1 MKYDTK
7 ESGKRIQRL
16 REKTG
21 LTQEQAA
28 EQLNI
33 TLSAYGK
40 IENGMR
46 SVSIT
51 VLVLLSEFYNVST
64 DYILFGRD
72 TAEIQ
77 KRIRVILEQV
87 HELESMI

>member
-7 ESGKRIQRL
+7 DSGKRIQRL

-21 LTQEQAA
+21 LTQEQVA

-40 IENGMR
+40 IENEMR

-51 VLVLLSEFYNVST
+51 VLILLSEFYNVST

-72 TAEIQ
+72 TEEMQ
-77 KRIRVILEQV
+77 KRCRK
-87 HELESMI
+87 ESV